1 MSRQKIS
8 PVLREA
14 LWEAYGHKCIYT
26 GQLVGLRDCHI
37 DHIIPE
43 ALFRDPPAWVMLR
56 GDLGL
61 ADGFDPTD
69 IENLVPCLPGTNLQ
83 KSEATFAAA
92 QLHYFL
98 GVAGER
104 KAAVL
109 RQAEAIERRL
119 NLPAARLLILLEQGI
134 AAGKVGL
141 QDVDRL
147 LRQVRAAPQ
156 DAFRL
161 SLALHFGSERE
172 VREIALGDIDALK
185 RQPVTLPGYAAFDGV
200 TLTHDQL
207 GVRKVLTCDDYE
219 RALAEGFD
227 ALSNYD
233 IKMSSVFEQRCGLL
247 DALTNAAS
255 PRASFIAEP
264 RVGVADLQWL
274 PAELFPTFGP
284 PEEQIQAEGS
294 YQARVQQG
302 TLVVRE
308 VGQTML
314 RVEEPE
320 GMGQYL
326 VEVARADFNGDGL
339 EDLLVFEHVYAV
351 GGTFG
356 YGGVLVLRR
365 DGPDVPL
372 RRVA

>member
-26 GQLVGLRDCHI
+26 GQLVELRDCHI
-37 DHIIPE
+37 DHIVPE
-43 ALFRDPPAWVMLR
+43 ALFRDPPAWAALR
-56 GDLGL
+56 AELGL

-83 KSEATFAAA
+83 KSGAAFPAA

-109 RQAEAIERRL
+109 RQVEAIERRL

-156 DAFRL
+156 DVFRL
-161 SLALHFGSERE
+161 SLALHFGSDRD
-172 VREIALGDIDALK
+172 VREIAVGDIDALK
-185 RQPVTLPGYAAFDGV
+185 RQPITLPGYAAFNGV
-200 TLTHDQL
+200 TLSHDQL
-207 GVRKVLTCDDYE
+207 SVQTVRTCDDYE
-219 RALAEGFD
+219 RALAQGYYS
-227 ALSNYD
+227 LSNYD
-233 IKMSSVFEQRCGLL
+233 IKMSTVFEQRCGLL
-247 DALTNAAS
+247 NALANAATPS
-255 PRASFIAEP
+255 ASFIAEP

-284 PEEQIQAEGS
+284 PEEQVRAEGT

-326 VEVARADFNGDGL
+326 VEVARADFNEDGI

-351 GGTFG
+351 GGTFA
-356 YGGVLVLRR
+356 YGEVLVLTR
-365 DGPDVPL
+365 DGPDLPL
-372 RRVA
+372 RRAM